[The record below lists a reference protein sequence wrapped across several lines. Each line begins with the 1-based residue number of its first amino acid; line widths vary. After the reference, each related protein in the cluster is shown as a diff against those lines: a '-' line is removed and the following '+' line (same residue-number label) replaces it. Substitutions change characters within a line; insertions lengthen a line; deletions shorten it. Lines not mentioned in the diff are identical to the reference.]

1 MAQVAETVT
10 FYTKADQIHFQTR
23 TNGDELHI
31 LNLKLDQDQATSV
44 TWLINSDDEHELEVK
59 IRIKP

>member
-10 FYTKADQIHFQTR
+10 FITKEDQIHFSTR

-31 LNLKLDQDQATSV
+31 LNLKLSRDQATSIA
-44 TWLINSDDEHELEVK
+44 WLVNSDEQHELEIK
-59 IRIKP
+59 IRVKP